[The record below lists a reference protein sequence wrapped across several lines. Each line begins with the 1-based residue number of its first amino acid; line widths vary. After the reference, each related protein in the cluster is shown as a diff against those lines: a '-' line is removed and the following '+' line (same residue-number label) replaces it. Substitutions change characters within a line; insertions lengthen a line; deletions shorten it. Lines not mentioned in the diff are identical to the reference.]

1 MIFVI
6 KLNDVFVIIFGLGF
20 MEYLRLLVD
29 KVKLVGVD
37 IVLIIINKDFVIGNL
52 VGMNI
57 VLFVGIKYD
66 E

>member
-1 MIFVI
+1 MIN
-6 KLNDVFVIIFGLGF
+6 LNDVFVIIFGLGF

>member
-1 MIFVI
+1 MI

>member
-6 KLNDVFVIIFGLGF
+6 NLNDVFVIIFGLGF